1 MPISNE
7 YEPISNKAETISETP
22 VVDESVERRKK
33 KRRDRRKTNSE
44 SSCTKVE
51 IPQFSANDDVEI
63 SNCDNNK
70 KYSDKK
76 SSKQDKEKI
85 VENMEG
91 QEETEKEVKRRNKN
105 RDTEVS
111 TEATDLK
118 VLSVASKPKVVVP
131 SPPGNCMFYYR
142 ELAVETHW
150 IRDQCK
156 SK

>member
-70 KYSDKK
+70 NYSDKK
-76 SSKQDKEKI
+76 SSKQEKEKI
-85 VENMEG
+85 VENTEG

-111 TEATDLK
+111 TEAQDLK

-131 SPPGNCMFYYR
+131 SPPGN
-142 ELAVETHW
+142 
-150 IRDQCK
+150 
-156 SK
+156 